1 MELEAS
7 ICPLPWSQIQE
18 NLDAALEIIKKLAI
32 PEEAK
37 EQLYELLTVDD
48 ITGWPEPKIETWH
61 DSEKYA
67 YLLVPPGASWPQRD
81 FLVESIQKLERGEI
95 L

>member
-7 ICPLPWSQIQE
+7 ICPLPWSQIQD
-18 NLDAALEIIKKLAI
+18 NLNEALRIIEKLVI
-32 PEEAK
+32 TDDEK
-37 EQLYELLTVDD
+37 EKLYELLTVDD
-48 ITGWPEPKIETWH
+48 ISGWPDPKIETWH
-61 DSEKYA
+61 DSAKYA
-67 YLLVPPGASWPQRD
+67 YLLVPTGASWPQRD